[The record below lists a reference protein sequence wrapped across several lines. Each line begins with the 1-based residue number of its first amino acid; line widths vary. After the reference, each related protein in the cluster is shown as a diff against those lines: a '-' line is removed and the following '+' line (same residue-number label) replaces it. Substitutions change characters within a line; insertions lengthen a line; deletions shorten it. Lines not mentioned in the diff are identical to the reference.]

1 MSTRRHNN
9 LEKSSTTKIN
19 EHTSSGYS
27 LFIHCS
33 IDAKKIS
40 LIVIEVKTVWK
51 GFVRI

>member
-1 MSTRRHNN
+1 MSTRHHNN
-9 LEKSSTTKIN
+9 LEKSTTKIN

-33 IDAKKIS
+33 IDAKKKS